1 MKVYVAE
8 HSGFCKGVEHAVN
21 TALSLEKENA
31 YILGEIIHNAE
42 VVKAI
47 KDKGLNVVE
56 SLD

>member
-42 VVKAI
+42 VVKADR
-47 KDKGLNVVE
+47 KSVV
-56 SLD
+56 

>member
-31 YILGEIIHNAE
+31 YIILIASQ
-42 VVKAI
+42 KASAGSI
-47 KDKGLNVVE
+47 LFC
-56 SLD
+56 